1 MDSKCDC
8 GTAACDK
15 AVTGEAA
22 ASQYEASGSLPE
34 LYYLTFF
41 LVFSQYC
48 SSTQETLFGERNKV
62 KRKIKHVLMTTG
74 KGTYADSMKKQ
85 L

>member
-15 AVTGEAA
+15 AVMGEAA

-34 LYYLTFF
+34 LCYLTFF
-41 LVFSQYC
+41 L
-48 SSTQETLFGERNKV
+48 SSLNIVSLLMRLSSV
-62 KRKIKHVLMTTG
+62 RKLKSRE
-74 KGTYADSMKKQ
+74 K
-85 L
+85 